1 MEKAGQASTLAEW
14 FAVGFMRKMVGRRGL
29 EPQT

>member
-1 MEKAGQASTLAEW
+1 MEKGGQANTLADG